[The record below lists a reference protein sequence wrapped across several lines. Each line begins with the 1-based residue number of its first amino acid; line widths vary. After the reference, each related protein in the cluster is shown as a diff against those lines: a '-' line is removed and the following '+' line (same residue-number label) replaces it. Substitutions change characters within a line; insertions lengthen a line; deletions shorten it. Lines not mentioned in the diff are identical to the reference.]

1 MPDPW
6 NGVPPGEWAE
16 QVTDTLLG
24 WLTGPDSGQN
34 DGIMDAIA
42 LIRALSADLA
52 AQIAAAVMAEREA
65 CAALCEERQEAYE
78 ARAMREMRLDGADPE
93 GASHAASI
101 SAAMW
106 QSAAGLIRSRP
117 APAGVDALAERDRA
131 VRRAAL
137 EDAARVASR
146 IGRPAG
152 AGDGDTYVPGS
163 AADAA
168 RAIRALMEADDA

>member
-1 MPDPW
+1 MSMIDRR
-6 NGVPPGEWAE
+6 G
-16 QVTDTLLG
+16 LLG
-24 WLTGPDSGQN
+24 AAAATPLLGALPYQPARAQAANTIRIGMLTDFSGPF
-34 DGIMDAIA
+34 
-42 LIRALSADLA
+42 RDLNGPNS
-52 AQIAAAVMAEREA
+52 IAAARRYIYIENQYFTAQKIA
-65 CAALCEERQEAYE
+65 
-78 ARAMREMRLDGADPE
+78 GA
-93 GASHAASI
+93 
-101 SAAMW
+101 
-106 QSAAGLIRSRP
+106 IRSRP
-117 APAGVDALAERDRA
+117 APAGADALAERERA